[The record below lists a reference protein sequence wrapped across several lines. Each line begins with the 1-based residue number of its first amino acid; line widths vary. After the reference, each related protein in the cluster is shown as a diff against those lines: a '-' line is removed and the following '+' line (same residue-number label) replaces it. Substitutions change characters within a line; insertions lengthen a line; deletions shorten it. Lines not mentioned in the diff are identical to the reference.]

1 MFKILEKIN
10 NDKVFNEIIYNI
22 KINNNVLQMKN

>member
-22 KINNNVLQMKN
+22 KIYLISNI